1 MLEMNKRKGQKE
13 KTKQRNER
21 IVVMMLVLHVVNPW
35 MSGFLNPMAKKICNL
50 HVNIIKIK
58 FMKYNLRKMGYNNR
72 ILGEEREGKTTKGRL
87 KDSELND
94 QLLKNL
100 DQKQLK

>member
-1 MLEMNKRKGQKE
+1 
-13 KTKQRNER
+13 
-21 IVVMMLVLHVVNPW
+21 
-35 MSGFLNPMAKKICNL
+35 
-50 HVNIIKIK
+50 
-58 FMKYNLRKMGYNNR
+58 MGYNGR
-72 ILGEEREGKTTKGRL
+72 ILGEEREGKTRKRGL

>member
-1 MLEMNKRKGQKE
+1 
-13 KTKQRNER
+13 
-21 IVVMMLVLHVVNPW
+21 
-35 MSGFLNPMAKKICNL
+35 
-50 HVNIIKIK
+50 
-58 FMKYNLRKMGYNNR
+58 MGYNDR
-72 ILGEEREGKTTKGRL
+72 ILGKEREGKTTKGRL

>member
-1 MLEMNKRKGQKE
+1 
-13 KTKQRNER
+13 
-21 IVVMMLVLHVVNPW
+21 
-35 MSGFLNPMAKKICNL
+35 
-50 HVNIIKIK
+50 
-58 FMKYNLRKMGYNNR
+58 MGYNGQ
-72 ILGEEREGKTTKGRL
+72 ILGEEREGQTRKGRL